1 MPKPDSL
8 LSLMSRPLIMNPEAI
23 PVIGIDEHLPA
34 VPAER
39 LTPESLRE
47 RFARPPAWELE
58 IPGDGGLFATRPPA
72 AAAVLMPLVMREHGV
87 QVLLTRRTDHLRSHA
102 GQISFPGGATET
114 EDASSEATALRET
127 EEEIGLARSH
137 IEIIGS
143 LPEYVTVTAFHVTPV
158 AGLVTPPFELKLDAF
173 EVASAFEVPL
183 AFLMN
188 PANHRRH
195 RYDFERDG
203 AQLSRTFLSMPFEGQ
218 FIWGATASMLRNLY
232 RLLSA

>member
-1 MPKPDSL
+1 
-8 LSLMSRPLIMNPEAI
+8 MSRPLIMNPEAI
-23 PVIGIDEHLPA
+23 PVIGTDEHLPA
-34 VPAER
+34 VPPAR

-47 RFARPPAWELE
+47 RFANPPAWELE

-72 AAAVLMPLVMREHGV
+72 AAAVLMPFVVRKQGV
-87 QVLLTRRTDHLRSHA
+87 QVLFTRRTDHLRSHA
-102 GQISFPGGATET
+102 GQISFPGGATEA
-114 EDASSEATALRET
+114 EDASPDATALRET

-137 IEIIGS
+137 IEIIGR

-158 AGLVTPPFELKLDAF
+158 AGLVSPPFELKLDAF

-183 AFLMN
+183 AFLMD

-195 RYDFERDG
+195 RHEFERDG
-203 AQLSRTFLSMPFEGQ
+203 QQLSRTFLSMPFEDK

-232 RLLSA
+232 RLLCA